1 MRALRFISAL
11 TVSVLVLAGCSGQGQ
26 PTSPTPAEPSTA
38 EETASA
44 SSGVSEEDRQK
55 AREIVQKM
63 SADQLV
69 GATIMG
75 AYDGVDPAVAGQMV
89 KKNSLA
95 GVIVMGYN
103 LPDGAGPEDVKDY
116 TGALRE
122 AAGERAW
129 PVQLSVDQEGG
140 PVARLKSAAYS
151 FPPLMA
157 FGAAGDAE
165 LTQGAME
172 AQGAQLADLGF
183 TINWAPVADVT
194 VGQKDPAV
202 NVRAAGGSQETVVG
216 AVEPAVK
223 GYLAAG
229 IGSSAKHFPGHG
241 QLTVDSHVDLPESKK
256 TLEEYSDTEWEPFEA
271 AIEAGVPSVL
281 VGHMRVAGAGDK
293 PASLNPEVYEALRDE
308 LGFDGVAVT
317 DGLNMGAITKGVP
330 AGQET
335 VEALKAG
342 ADLALMPPD
351 LDAAVQAVKKAVDS
365 GDLSEKDM
373 RAKAEHVVA
382 MSLWQERAAG
392 EAGSGDG
399 GGGDGGDG
407 AGDGGGGGADEGA
420 GDGGGGAGDGGQKPA
435 DDVFNEVGRESLT
448 VLAGSCSAE
457 PVQSVSVSGPPS
469 AAEALEKALK
479 EHGIEAGGGTSVKLV
494 DGTESSS
501 GGADVVVGMGGPWK
515 VASAAGNADT
525 VLVTYA
531 DTEYAMNA
539 VADYLAGELEA
550 SAQLPITLS
559 GVKPPKCG

>member
-75 AYDGVDPAVAGQMV
+75 TYDGVDPAVAGQMV

-351 LDAAVQAVKKAVDS
+351 LDAAVQAVKKAMDA

-373 RAKAEHVVA
+373 RAKAERVVA
-382 MSLWQERAAG
+382 MSLWQERAAD
-392 EAGSGDG
+392 EAGAADG
-399 GGGDGGDG
+399 GAGAGDGGDG
-407 AGDGGGGGADEGA
+407 G

-457 PVQSVSVSGPPS
+457 PVQSVSISGPPA
-469 AAEALEKALK
+469 AAEALKNALT

-501 GGADVVVGMGGPWK
+501 GGADVVIGMGGPWK
-515 VASAAGNADT
+515 VASAAGNAGT

-550 SAQLPITLS
+550 SAQMPITLS

>member
-1 MRALRFISAL
+1 
-11 TVSVLVLAGCSGQGQ
+11 
-26 PTSPTPAEPSTA
+26 
-38 EETASA
+38 
-44 SSGVSEEDRQK
+44 
-55 AREIVQKM
+55 M

-75 AYDGVDPAVAGQMV
+75 TYDGVDPAVAGQMV

-373 RAKAEHVVA
+373 RAKAERVVA
-382 MSLWQERAAG
+382 MSLWQERAAD
-392 EAGSGDG
+392 EAGSGEGAGGGAGGDG
-399 GGGDGGDG
+399 GDGGGDGGDG
-407 AGDGGGGGADEGA
+407 
-420 GDGGGGAGDGGQKPA
+420 DGGQKQA

-457 PVQSVSVSGPPS
+457 PVQSVSISGPPA

-479 EHGIEAGGGTSVKLV
+479 EQGIEAGGGTSVKLV

-501 GGADVVVGMGGPWK
+501 GGADVVIGMGGPWK

-550 SAQLPITLS
+550 SAQMPITLL

>member
-1 MRALRFISAL
+1 MRPLRFISAL
-11 TVSVLVLAGCSGQGQ
+11 TASVLVLAGCSGQGQ
-26 PTSPTPAEPSTA
+26 PTSPTPAEPSKA

-44 SSGVSEEDRQK
+44 SSGVGEEDRQK
-55 AREIVQKM
+55 VREIVQKM

-75 AYDGVDPAVAGQMV
+75 TYDGVDPAVAGQMV

-103 LPDGAGPEDVKDY
+103 LPDGAGPEGVKDY

-165 LTQGAME
+165 LAQDAME

-373 RAKAEHVVA
+373 RAKAERVVA
-382 MSLWQERAAG
+382 MSLWQERAAD
-392 EAGSGDG
+392 EAGSGEG
-399 GGGDGGDG
+399 AAGG

-420 GDGGGGAGDGGQKPA
+420 GEAGGQKLT

-457 PVQSVSVSGPPS
+457 PVQSVSVSGPPA
-469 AAEALEKALK
+469 AAEALKKALK
-479 EHGIEAGGGTSVKLV
+479 EHGIETGGGTRVKLV

-501 GGADVVVGMGGPWK
+501 GGGADVVVGMGGPWK
-515 VASAAGNADT
+515 VASAAGNAGT

-550 SAQLPITLS
+550 SAQMPITLS

>member
-1 MRALRFISAL
+1 
-11 TVSVLVLAGCSGQGQ
+11 
-26 PTSPTPAEPSTA
+26 
-38 EETASA
+38 
-44 SSGVSEEDRQK
+44 
-55 AREIVQKM
+55 M

-75 AYDGVDPAVAGQMV
+75 TYDGVDPAVAGQMV

-116 TGALRE
+116 TGELRKV
-122 AAGERAW
+122 AGERAW

-165 LTQGAME
+165 LTQDAME

-351 LDAAVQAVKKAVDS
+351 LDTAVQAVKKAMDA

-373 RAKAEHVVA
+373 RAKVERVVA
-382 MSLWQERAAG
+382 MGLWQERAAG
-392 EAGSGDG
+392 EAGSG
-399 GGGDGGDG
+399 
-407 AGDGGGGGADEGA
+407 EGA
-420 GDGGGGAGDGGQKPA
+420 GGGAGDGGGDGAGEGAGEAGGQKQT

-457 PVQSVSVSGPPS
+457 PVKSVSVSGPP
-469 AAEALEKALK
+469 AAVEALKKALK
-479 EHGIEAGGGTSVKLV
+479 EHGIETGGGTRVKLV

-515 VASAAGNADT
+515 VASATGNADT

-550 SAQLPITLS
+550 SAQMPIKVS
-559 GVKPPKCG
+559 GVKPPNCG

>member
-11 TVSVLVLAGCSGQGQ
+11 TATVLVLAGCSGQGQ
-26 PTSPTPAEPSTA
+26 PSSPTPAEPSTA
-38 EETASA
+38 EETASS

-55 AREIVQKM
+55 ARDIVQKM

-75 AYDGVDPAVAGQMV
+75 TYDGADPAVAGQMV

-140 PVARLKSAAYS
+140 PVARLKPAAYS

-157 FGAAGDAE
+157 FGAAGDFE
-165 LTQGAME
+165 LTEDAME

-308 LGFDGVAVT
+308 LGFSGVAVT

-365 GDLSEKDM
+365 DDLSEKDM
-373 RAKAEHVVA
+373 RAKAERVVA
-382 MSLWQERAAG
+382 MSLWQERAAD
-392 EAGSGDG
+392 EAGSGEGAGGGAGDG
-399 GGGDGGDG
+399 GAAGGDGGDG
-407 AGDGGGGGADEGA
+407 GDGGG
-420 GDGGGGAGDGGQKPA
+420 GDGGQKPA
-435 DDVFNEVGRESLT
+435 DDVFNEVGRDSLT

-457 PVQSVSVSGPPS
+457 PVQSVSISGPPA

-479 EHGIEAGGGTSVKLV
+479 EHGIEAGGGTRVQLV

>member
-11 TVSVLVLAGCSGQGQ
+11 TASVLVLAGCSGQGQ
-26 PTSPTPAEPSTA
+26 PSSPTPAEPSTA
-38 EETASA
+38 EETASS

-55 AREIVQKM
+55 ARDIVQKM

-75 AYDGVDPAVAGQMV
+75 TYDGADPAVAGQMV

-157 FGAAGDAE
+157 FGAAGDSE
-165 LTQGAME
+165 LTEDAME

-241 QLTVDSHVDLPESKK
+241 QLTVDSHVDLPESNK

-317 DGLNMGAITKGVP
+317 DGLNMGAITKGFP

-351 LDAAVQAVKKAVDS
+351 LDAAGQAVKKAVDS

-373 RAKAEHVVA
+373 RAKAERIVA
-382 MSLWQERAAG
+382 MSLWQERAAD
-392 EAGSGDG
+392 EAGSGEGAGGGAGDGGAAGGDGGDGGDG
-399 GGGDGGDG
+399 GGGDGGG
-407 AGDGGGGGADEGA
+407 
-420 GDGGGGAGDGGQKPA
+420 GDGGQKPA
-435 DDVFNEVGRESLT
+435 DDVFNEVGRDSLT

-457 PVQSVSVSGPPS
+457 PVQSVSISGPPA

-501 GGADVVVGMGGPWK
+501 GGADVVVGMSGPWK

>member
-1 MRALRFISAL
+1 MRPLRFISAL

-44 SSGVSEEDRQK
+44 SSGVGEEDRQK

-75 AYDGVDPAVAGQMV
+75 TYDGVDPAIAGQMV

-165 LTQGAME
+165 LTQDAME

-351 LDAAVQAVKKAVDS
+351 LDTAVQAVKKAMDA

-373 RAKAEHVVA
+373 RAKAERVVA
-382 MSLWQERAAG
+382 MSLWQERAAD
-392 EAGSGDG
+392 EAGAADGGAGTGDG
-399 GGGDGGDG
+399 GYGGGDG
-407 AGDGGGGGADEGA
+407 
-420 GDGGGGAGDGGQKPA
+420 GDGGQKPA

-457 PVQSVSVSGPPS
+457 PVQSVSISGPPA

-501 GGADVVVGMGGPWK
+501 GGADVVIGTGGPWK

-550 SAQLPITLS
+550 SAQMPITLS

>member
-44 SSGVSEEDRQK
+44 SSGVSEEDKQK

-75 AYDGVDPAVAGQMV
+75 TYDGVDPAVAGQMV

-351 LDAAVQAVKKAVDS
+351 LDAAVQAVKKAMDA
-365 GDLSEKDM
+365 GDLYEKDM
-373 RAKAEHVVA
+373 RAKAERVVA
-382 MSLWQERAAG
+382 MGLWQERAAG
-392 EAGSGDG
+392 EAGSGEG
-399 GGGDGGDG
+399 AGGDGGGDG
-407 AGDGGGGGADEGA
+407 AGEGA
-420 GDGGGGAGDGGQKPA
+420 GEAGGQKPA

-457 PVQSVSVSGPPS
+457 PVQSVSISGSPA
-469 AAEALEKALK
+469 AAEALKNALT

-501 GGADVVVGMGGPWK
+501 GGADVVIGMGGPWK

-550 SAQLPITLS
+550 SAQLPIKVS

>member
-157 FGAAGDAE
+157 FGAAGDSE
-165 LTQGAME
+165 LTEDAME

-351 LDAAVQAVKKAVDS
+351 LDAAVQAVKKAMDA

-373 RAKAEHVVA
+373 RAKAERVVA
-382 MSLWQERAAG
+382 MSLWQERAAD
-392 EAGSGDG
+392 EAGSG
-399 GGGDGGDG
+399 
-407 AGDGGGGGADEGA
+407 EGA
-420 GDGGGGAGDGGQKPA
+420 GDGGDGGGVGGQKPA

-457 PVQSVSVSGPPS
+457 PVQSVSISGPPA
-469 AAEALEKALK
+469 AAEALKNALT

-501 GGADVVVGMGGPWK
+501 GGADVVIGMGGPWK

>member
-11 TVSVLVLAGCSGQGQ
+11 TATVLVLAGCAGQGQ
-26 PTSPTPAEPSTA
+26 PSSPTPAEPSTA
-38 EETASA
+38 EETASS

-55 AREIVQKM
+55 ARDIVQKM

-75 AYDGVDPAVAGQMV
+75 TYDGADPAVAGQMV

-157 FGAAGDAE
+157 FGAAGDSE
-165 LTQGAME
+165 LTEDAME

-241 QLTVDSHVDLPESKK
+241 QLTVDSHVDLPESNK

-293 PASLNPEVYEALRDE
+293 PASLNPEVYEALRVE
-308 LGFDGVAVT
+308 LGFSGVAVT
-317 DGLNMGAITKGVP
+317 DGLNMGAITKGFP

-365 GDLSEKDM
+365 DDLSEKDM
-373 RAKAEHVVA
+373 RAKAERIVA
-382 MSLWQERAAG
+382 MSLWQERAAD
-392 EAGSGDG
+392 EAGAADGGAGAGDG
-399 GGGDGGDG
+399 GAAGGDGGDG
-407 AGDGGGGGADEGA
+407 GDGGG
-420 GDGGGGAGDGGQKPA
+420 GDGGQKPA
-435 DDVFNEVGRESLT
+435 DDVFNEVGRDSLT

-457 PVQSVSVSGPPS
+457 AVQSVSISGPPA

-501 GGADVVVGMGGPWK
+501 GGADVVVGMSGPWK

-550 SAQLPITLS
+550 SAQMPITLA

>member
-1 MRALRFISAL
+1 
-11 TVSVLVLAGCSGQGQ
+11 
-26 PTSPTPAEPSTA
+26 
-38 EETASA
+38 
-44 SSGVSEEDRQK
+44 
-55 AREIVQKM
+55 
-63 SADQLV
+63 
-69 GATIMG
+69 MG
-75 AYDGVDPAVAGQMV
+75 TYDGADPAVAGQMI

-103 LPDGAGPEDVKDY
+103 LPDGAGSEQVKDY

-157 FGAAGDAE
+157 FGAAGDSE
-165 LTQGAME
+165 LTEDAME
-172 AQGAQLADLGF
+172 AQGAQLAGLGF

-202 NVRAAGGSQETVVG
+202 NVRAAGGSQETVVD

-256 TLEEYSDTEWEPFEA
+256 TLDEYSDTEWEPFEA
-271 AIEAGVPSVL
+271 AIKAGVPSVL

-293 PASLNPEVYEALRDE
+293 PASLNPEVYKALRDE
-308 LGFDGVAVT
+308 LDFDGVAVT

-373 RAKAEHVVA
+373 RAKAERVVA
-382 MSLWQERAAG
+382 MGLWQERAAG
-392 EAGSGDG
+392 EAGAADG
-399 GGGDGGDG
+399 GAGAGDGGDG
-407 AGDGGGGGADEGA
+407 G
-420 GDGGGGAGDGGQKPA
+420 GDGGQKPA

-457 PVQSVSVSGPPS
+457 PVQSVSISGPPA
-469 AAEALEKALK
+469 AAEALKNALT

-501 GGADVVVGMGGPWK
+501 GGADVVIGMGGPWK

-550 SAQLPITLS
+550 SAQMPITLS

>member
-11 TVSVLVLAGCSGQGQ
+11 TASVLVLAGCSGQGQ
-26 PTSPTPAEPSTA
+26 PSSPTPAEPSTA
-38 EETASA
+38 EETASS

-55 AREIVQKM
+55 ARDIVQKM

-75 AYDGVDPAVAGQMV
+75 TYDGADPAVAGQMV

-157 FGAAGDAE
+157 FGAAGDSE
-165 LTQGAME
+165 LTEDAME

-308 LGFDGVAVT
+308 LGFSGVAVT
-317 DGLNMGAITKGVP
+317 DGLNMGAITKGFP

-365 GDLSEKDM
+365 DDLSEKDM
-373 RAKAEHVVA
+373 RAKAERIVA
-382 MSLWQERAAG
+382 MSLWQERAAD
-392 EAGSGDG
+392 EAGSGEGAGGGAGDG
-399 GGGDGGDG
+399 GAAGGDGGDG
-407 AGDGGGGGADEGA
+407 GDGGG
-420 GDGGGGAGDGGQKPA
+420 GDGGQKPA

-457 PVQSVSVSGPPS
+457 PVQSVSISGPPA

-501 GGADVVVGMGGPWK
+501 GGADVVVGMSGPWK

>member
-44 SSGVSEEDRQK
+44 SSGVGEEDRQQ

-75 AYDGVDPAVAGQMV
+75 TYDGVDPAVAGQMV

-373 RAKAEHVVA
+373 RAKAERVVA
-382 MSLWQERAAG
+382 MSLWQERAAD
-392 EAGSGDG
+392 EAGSGEGAGGGAGGDG
-399 GGGDGGDG
+399 GDGGGDGGDG
-407 AGDGGGGGADEGA
+407 
-420 GDGGGGAGDGGQKPA
+420 DGGQKQA

-457 PVQSVSVSGPPS
+457 PVQSVSISGPPA

-479 EHGIEAGGGTSVKLV
+479 EQGIEAGGGTSVKLV

-501 GGADVVVGMGGPWK
+501 GGADVVIGMGGPWK

-550 SAQLPITLS
+550 SAQMPITLL

>member
-11 TVSVLVLAGCSGQGQ
+11 TASVLVLTGCAGQGQ
-26 PTSPTPAEPSTA
+26 PSPSTPAEPSTA

-44 SSGVSEEDRQK
+44 SSGVGEEDRQK

-69 GATIMG
+69 GATVMG
-75 AYDGVDPAVAGQMV
+75 TYDGTDPAVAGQMV

-103 LPDGAGPEDVKDY
+103 LPAGAGSEDVKDY

-157 FGAAGDAE
+157 FGAAGDSE
-165 LTQGAME
+165 LTEDAME

-202 NVRAAGGSQETVVG
+202 NVRAAGGSQEIVVD

-271 AIEAGVPSVL
+271 AIKAGVPSVL

-351 LDAAVQAVKKAVDS
+351 LDAAVQAVKKAVDA
-365 GDLSEKDM
+365 DELSDKDM
-373 RAKAEHVVA
+373 RAKAERVVA
-382 MSLWQERAAG
+382 MGLWQERAAD
-392 EAGSGDG
+392 EAGSGEGADG
-399 GGGDGGDG
+399 GAG
-407 AGDGGGGGADEGA
+407 AGDGGA
-420 GDGGGGAGDGGQKPA
+420 GGQKQA

-457 PVQSVSVSGPPS
+457 SVQSVSISGPPA

-550 SAQLPITLS
+550 SAQMPIKLS

>member
-11 TVSVLVLAGCSGQGQ
+11 TVSTMVLAGCSGQDK
-26 PTSPTPAEPSTA
+26 PSSPTPAEPSTA
-38 EETASA
+38 EQKTPSA

-55 AREIVQKM
+55 AGEIVDKM
-63 SADQLV
+63 SDDQLI

-75 AYDGVDPAVAGQMV
+75 TYDGADPKVAGELI
-89 KKNSLA
+89 KKHSLA

-103 LPDGAGPEDVKDY
+103 LPDGAGPEQVQDY
-116 TGALRE
+116 TAAVRN

-140 PVARLKSAAYS
+140 PVARLKSGAYS

-157 FGAAGDAE
+157 FGAAGESE
-165 LTQGAME
+165 LTEDAME
-172 AQGAQLADLGF
+172 VQGRQLADLGF

-202 NVRAAGGSQETVVG
+202 NVRAAGDSQETVVG

-223 GYLAAG
+223 GYLTAG

-271 AIEAGVPSVL
+271 AIKAGVPSVL
-281 VGHMRVAGAGDK
+281 VGHMRVAGTGDK

-308 LGFDGVAVT
+308 LGFSGVAVT

-335 VEALKAG
+335 VEALQAG

-351 LDAAVQAVKKAVDS
+351 LDAAVNTVKEAMDS
-365 GDLSEKDM
+365 GELPVEDM
-373 RAKAEHVVA
+373 RTKAERVVA
-382 MSLWQERAAG
+382 MGLWQERAQ
-392 EAGSGDG
+392 EERSGDG
-399 GGGDGGDG
+399 G
-407 AGDGGGGGADEGA
+407 AGSGNA
-420 GDGGGGAGDGGQKPA
+420 GGQKQA
-435 DDVFNEVGRESLT
+435 DDVFNKVGRESLT

-457 PVQSVSVSGPPS
+457 PVESVSVSGPPA
-469 AAEALEKALK
+469 AAEALKKALK
-479 EHGIEAGGGTSVKLV
+479 EHGIEAGGGTRVQLV

-501 GGADVVVGMGGPWK
+501 GGEADVAVGMGGPWK
-515 VASAAGNADT
+515 VASATGNADT

-550 SAQLPITLS
+550 SAQMPIEVS
-559 GVKPPKCG
+559 GVKPPNCG

>member
-1 MRALRFISAL
+1 MRPLRFISAL
-11 TVSVLVLAGCSGQGQ
+11 TASVLVLAGCSGQGQ
-26 PTSPTPAEPSTA
+26 PSSPTPAEPSTA
-38 EETASA
+38 EETASS
-44 SSGVSEEDRQK
+44 SSGVSKEDRQK
-55 AREIVQKM
+55 ARDIVQKM

-75 AYDGVDPAVAGQMV
+75 TYDGADPAVAGQMV

-308 LGFDGVAVT
+308 LGFSGVAVT

-351 LDAAVQAVKKAVDS
+351 LDAAVEAVKKAVDS

-373 RAKAEHVVA
+373 RAKAERVVA
-382 MSLWQERAAG
+382 MSLWQERAAD
-392 EAGSGDG
+392 EAGSGEGAGGGAGDG
-399 GGGDGGDG
+399 GAAGGAGGDGGDG
-407 AGDGGGGGADEGA
+407 GG
-420 GDGGGGAGDGGQKPA
+420 GDGGQKPA

-457 PVQSVSVSGPPS
+457 PVQSVSISGPPA

-501 GGADVVVGMGGPWK
+501 GGADVVVGMSGPWK

>member
-1 MRALRFISAL
+1 MRPLRFISAL

-44 SSGVSEEDRQK
+44 SSGVGEEDRQK

-75 AYDGVDPAVAGQMV
+75 TYNGVDPAVAGQMV

-373 RAKAEHVVA
+373 RAKAERVVA
-382 MSLWQERAAG
+382 MSLWQERAAD
-392 EAGSGDG
+392 EAGAADGGAGAGDG
-399 GGGDGGDG
+399 
-407 AGDGGGGGADEGA
+407 GDGGGGGADEGA
-420 GDGGGGAGDGGQKPA
+420 GEAGGQKLT

-457 PVQSVSVSGPPS
+457 PVQSVSISGPPA

-479 EHGIEAGGGTSVKLV
+479 EQGIEAGGGTSVKLV

-501 GGADVVVGMGGPWK
+501 GGGADVVVGMGGPWK

-550 SAQLPITLS
+550 SAQMPIKVS

>member
-11 TVSVLVLAGCSGQGQ
+11 TASVLVLTGCAGQGQ
-26 PTSPTPAEPSTA
+26 PSPSTPAEPSTA

-44 SSGVSEEDRQK
+44 SSGVGEEDRQK

-69 GATIMG
+69 GATVMG
-75 AYDGVDPAVAGQMV
+75 TYDGTDPAVAGQMV

-103 LPDGAGPEDVKDY
+103 LPAGAGSEDVKDY

-157 FGAAGDAE
+157 FGAAGDSE
-165 LTQGAME
+165 LTEDAME

-202 NVRAAGGSQETVVG
+202 NVRAAGGSQEIVVD

-271 AIEAGVPSVL
+271 AIKAGVPSVL

-351 LDAAVQAVKKAVDS
+351 LDAAVQAVKKAVDA
-365 GDLSEKDM
+365 DELSDKDM
-373 RAKAEHVVA
+373 RAKAERVVA
-382 MSLWQERAAG
+382 MGLWQERAAD
-392 EAGSGDG
+392 EAGSGEGADG
-399 GGGDGGDG
+399 GAG
-407 AGDGGGGGADEGA
+407 AGDGGA
-420 GDGGGGAGDGGQKPA
+420 GGQKQA

-457 PVQSVSVSGPPS
+457 SVQSVSISGPPA

>member
-11 TVSVLVLAGCSGQGQ
+11 TASVLVLAGCSGQGQ
-26 PTSPTPAEPSTA
+26 PSSPTPAEPSTA
-38 EETASA
+38 EETASS

-55 AREIVQKM
+55 ARDIVQKM

-75 AYDGVDPAVAGQMV
+75 TYDGADPAVAGQMV

-157 FGAAGDAE
+157 FGAAGDSE
-165 LTQGAME
+165 LTEDAME

-223 GYLAAG
+223 GYLATG

-293 PASLNPEVYEALRDE
+293 PASLNPEVYEALRVE
-308 LGFDGVAVT
+308 LGFSGVAVT
-317 DGLNMGAITKGVP
+317 DGLNMGAITKGFP

-365 GDLSEKDM
+365 DDLSEKDM
-373 RAKAEHVVA
+373 RAKAERIVA
-382 MSLWQERAAG
+382 MSLWQERAAD
-392 EAGSGDG
+392 EAGSGEGAGGGAGDG
-399 GGGDGGDG
+399 GAAGGDGGDG
-407 AGDGGGGGADEGA
+407 GDGGG
-420 GDGGGGAGDGGQKPA
+420 GDGGQKPA
-435 DDVFNEVGRESLT
+435 DDVFNEVGRDSLT

-457 PVQSVSVSGPPS
+457 PVQSVSISGPP
-469 AAEALEKALK
+469 AASEALEKALK

>member
-1 MRALRFISAL
+1 MRPLRFISAL

-38 EETASA
+38 DETASA
-44 SSGVSEEDRQK
+44 SSGVSKEDRQK
-55 AREIVQKM
+55 ARDIVQKM

-75 AYDGVDPAVAGQMV
+75 TYDGADPAVAGQMV

-342 ADLALMPPD
+342 ADLALMPPA

-373 RAKAEHVVA
+373 RAKAERVVA
-382 MSLWQERAAG
+382 MSLWQERAAD
-392 EAGSGDG
+392 EAGAADG
-399 GGGDGGDG
+399 GAGAGDGGDGGD
-407 AGDGGGGGADEGA
+407 DG
-420 GDGGGGAGDGGQKPA
+420 GDGGQKQA

-457 PVQSVSVSGPPS
+457 PVQSVSISGPPA

-479 EHGIEAGGGTSVKLV
+479 EQGIEAGGGTSVKLV

-550 SAQLPITLS
+550 SAQMPITLS

>member
-1 MRALRFISAL
+1 MRPLRFISAL
-11 TVSVLVLAGCSGQGQ
+11 TASVLVLAGCSGQGQ
-26 PTSPTPAEPSTA
+26 PTSPTPAEPSKA

-44 SSGVSEEDRQK
+44 SSGVGEEDRQQ

-75 AYDGVDPAVAGQMV
+75 TYDGVDPAVAGQMV

-103 LPDGAGPEDVKDY
+103 LPDGAGPEGVKDY

-165 LTQGAME
+165 LTQDAME

-241 QLTVDSHVDLPESKK
+241 QLTVDSHVDLPESNK

-293 PASLNPEVYEALRDE
+293 PASLNPEVYEALRAE
-308 LGFDGVAVT
+308 LGFSGVAVT
-317 DGLNMGAITKGVP
+317 DGLNMGAITKGFP

-373 RAKAEHVVA
+373 RAKAERIVA
-382 MSLWQERAAG
+382 MSLWQERAAD
-392 EAGSGDG
+392 EAGSGEGAGGGAGDG
-399 GGGDGGDG
+399 GAAGGDGGDG
-407 AGDGGGGGADEGA
+407 GDGGG
-420 GDGGGGAGDGGQKPA
+420 GDGGQKPA

-457 PVQSVSVSGPPS
+457 PVQSVSISGPPA

-501 GGADVVVGMGGPWK
+501 GGADVVVGMSGPWK

>member
-11 TVSVLVLAGCSGQGQ
+11 TATVLVLAGCSGQGQ
-26 PTSPTPAEPSTA
+26 PSSPTPAEPSTA
-38 EETASA
+38 EETASS

-55 AREIVQKM
+55 ARDIVQKM

-75 AYDGVDPAVAGQMV
+75 TYDGADPAVAGQMV

-157 FGAAGDAE
+157 FGAAGDSE
-165 LTQGAME
+165 LTEDAME

-281 VGHMRVAGAGDK
+281 VGHMRVAAAGDK

-308 LGFDGVAVT
+308 LGFSGVAVT

-373 RAKAEHVVA
+373 RAKAERVVA
-382 MSLWQERAAG
+382 MSLWQERAAD
-392 EAGSGDG
+392 EAGSGEGAGGGAGDGGAAGGDGGDGGDG
-399 GGGDGGDG
+399 GGGDGG
-407 AGDGGGGGADEGA
+407 
-420 GDGGGGAGDGGQKPA
+420 QKQA
-435 DDVFNEVGRESLT
+435 DDVFNEVGRDSLT

-457 PVQSVSVSGPPS
+457 AVQSVSISGPPA

-550 SAQLPITLS
+550 SAQMPITLS

>member
-1 MRALRFISAL
+1 MRPLRFISAL
-11 TVSVLVLAGCSGQGQ
+11 TVSVLALAGCSGQGQ

-44 SSGVSEEDRQK
+44 SSGVGEEDRQK

-75 AYDGVDPAVAGQMV
+75 TYDGVDPAVAGQMV

-373 RAKAEHVVA
+373 RAKAERVVA
-382 MSLWQERAAG
+382 MSLWQERAAD
-392 EAGSGDG
+392 EAGAGKSAGNADGD
-399 GGGDGGDG
+399 
-407 AGDGGGGGADEGA
+407 AGDA
-420 GDGGGGAGDGGQKPA
+420 GGQKQA

-457 PVQSVSVSGPPS
+457 PVDSVSVSGPPA
-469 AAEALEKALK
+469 AAEALKKALK
-479 EHGIEAGGGTSVKLV
+479 EHGIKAGDGTGVKLV

-550 SAQLPITLS
+550 SAQLPIKVS

>member
-373 RAKAEHVVA
+373 RAKAERVVA
-382 MSLWQERAAG
+382 MSLWQERAAD
-392 EAGSGDG
+392 EAGAADG
-399 GGGDGGDG
+399 GAGAGDGGDG
-407 AGDGGGGGADEGA
+407 G

-457 PVQSVSVSGPPS
+457 PVQSVSISGPPA
-469 AAEALEKALK
+469 AAEALKNALT
-479 EHGIEAGGGTSVKLV
+479 EHGIETGGGTRVKLV

-515 VASAAGNADT
+515 VASAAGNAGT
-525 VLVTYA
+525 VLVTYV

>member
-1 MRALRFISAL
+1 MRPLRLISAL
-11 TVSVLVLAGCSGQGQ
+11 TASVLVLAGCAGQSQ
-26 PTSPTPAEPSTA
+26 PSPSTPAEPSTA
-38 EETASA
+38 EEKTPSA

-55 AREIVQKM
+55 ARDIVQKM

-75 AYDGVDPAVAGQMV
+75 TYDGADPAVAGQMI

-103 LPDGAGPEDVKDY
+103 LPDGAGSEQVKDY

-157 FGAAGDAE
+157 FGAAGDSE
-165 LTQGAME
+165 LTEDAME
-172 AQGAQLADLGF
+172 AQGAQLAGLGF

-202 NVRAAGGSQETVVG
+202 NVRAAGGSQETVVD

-256 TLEEYSDTEWEPFEA
+256 TLDEYSDTEWEPFEA
-271 AIEAGVPSVL
+271 AIKAGVPSVL

-293 PASLNPEVYEALRDE
+293 PASLNPEVYKALRDE
-308 LGFDGVAVT
+308 LDFDGVAVT

-373 RAKAEHVVA
+373 RAKAERVVA
-382 MSLWQERAAG
+382 MGLWQERAAG
-392 EAGSGDG
+392 EAGAADG
-399 GGGDGGDG
+399 GAGAGDGGDG
-407 AGDGGGGGADEGA
+407 G
-420 GDGGGGAGDGGQKPA
+420 GDGGQKPA

-457 PVQSVSVSGPPS
+457 PVQSVSISGPPA
-469 AAEALEKALK
+469 AAEALKNALT

-501 GGADVVVGMGGPWK
+501 GGADVVIGMGGPWK

-550 SAQLPITLS
+550 SAQMPITLS

>member
-11 TVSVLVLAGCSGQGQ
+11 TATVLVLAGCSGQGQ
-26 PTSPTPAEPSTA
+26 PSSPTPAEPSTA
-38 EETASA
+38 EETASS

-55 AREIVQKM
+55 ARDIVQKM

-75 AYDGVDPAVAGQMV
+75 TYDGADPAVAGQMV

-165 LTQGAME
+165 LTQDAME
-172 AQGAQLADLGF
+172 VQGAQLADLGF

-293 PASLNPEVYEALRDE
+293 PASLNPEVYEALRVE
-308 LGFDGVAVT
+308 LGFSGVAVT
-317 DGLNMGAITKGVP
+317 DGLNMGAITKGFP

-373 RAKAEHVVA
+373 RAKAERVVA
-382 MSLWQERAAG
+382 MSLWQERAAD
-392 EAGSGDG
+392 EAGSGEGAGGGAGDG
-399 GGGDGGDG
+399 GAAGGDGGDG
-407 AGDGGGGGADEGA
+407 GDGGG
-420 GDGGGGAGDGGQKPA
+420 GDGGQKPA
-435 DDVFNEVGRESLT
+435 DDVFNEVGRDSLT

-457 PVQSVSVSGPPS
+457 AVQSVSISGPPA

-501 GGADVVVGMGGPWK
+501 GGADVVVGMSGPWK

>member
-1 MRALRFISAL
+1 MRPLRLISAM
-11 TVSVLVLAGCSGQGQ
+11 TASVLVLAGCAGQSQ
-26 PTSPTPAEPSTA
+26 PSSPTTAEPSTA

-44 SSGVSEEDRQK
+44 SSGVGEEDVQK

-75 AYDGVDPAVAGQMV
+75 TYDGADPAVAGQMI

-103 LPDGAGPEDVKDY
+103 LPDGAGPEDVKGY

-140 PVARLKSAAYS
+140 PVARLKSGAYS

-157 FGAAGDAE
+157 FGAAGEPE
-165 LTQGAME
+165 LTEDAMRL
-172 AQGAQLADLGF
+172 QGAQLADLGF

-202 NVRAAGGSQETVVG
+202 NVRAAGGSQETVVD

-241 QLTVDSHVDLPESKK
+241 QLTVDSHVDLPESEK

-308 LGFDGVAVT
+308 LDFDGVAVT

-351 LDAAVQAVKKAVDS
+351 LDAAVKAVKKAMAS
-365 GDLSEKDM
+365 GELSEKDM
-373 RAKAEHVVA
+373 RAKAERVVA
-382 MSLWQERAAG
+382 MGLWQERAAG
-392 EAGSGDG
+392 EAGSGE
-399 GGGDGGDG
+399 GDGG
-407 AGDGGGGGADEGA
+407 A
-420 GDGGGGAGDGGQKPA
+420 GGQKQA

-457 PVQSVSVSGPPS
+457 PVDSVSVSGPPA
-469 AAEALEKALK
+469 AAEALENALK
-479 EHGIEAGGGTSVKLV
+479 EHGIEAGGGTNVKLV

-525 VLVTYA
+525 VLVTFA

-550 SAQLPITLS
+550 SAQLPIKLS

>member
-11 TVSVLVLAGCSGQGQ
+11 TASVLVLAGCSGQGQ
-26 PTSPTPAEPSTA
+26 PSSPTPAEPSTA
-38 EETASA
+38 EETASS

-55 AREIVQKM
+55 ARDIVQKM

-75 AYDGVDPAVAGQMV
+75 TYDGADPAVAGQMV

-157 FGAAGDAE
+157 FGAAGDSE
-165 LTQGAME
+165 LTEDAME

-317 DGLNMGAITKGVP
+317 DGLNMGAITKGFP

-373 RAKAEHVVA
+373 RAKAERVVA
-382 MSLWQERAAG
+382 MSLWQERAAD
-392 EAGSGDG
+392 EAGSGEGAGGGAGDG
-399 GGGDGGDG
+399 GDGGGDGGDG
-407 AGDGGGGGADEGA
+407 GG
-420 GDGGGGAGDGGQKPA
+420 GDGGQKPA
-435 DDVFNEVGRESLT
+435 DDVFNEVGRDSLT

-457 PVQSVSVSGPPS
+457 PVQSVSISGPPA

-501 GGADVVVGMGGPWK
+501 GGADVVVGMSGPWK

>member
-11 TVSVLVLAGCSGQGQ
+11 TVSVLVLAGCAGQGQ
-26 PTSPTPAEPSTA
+26 PSSPTPAEPSTA
-38 EETASA
+38 EETASS

-55 AREIVQKM
+55 ARDIVQKM

-75 AYDGVDPAVAGQMV
+75 TYDGADPAVAGQMV

-157 FGAAGDAE
+157 FGAAGDSE
-165 LTQGAME
+165 LTEDAME

-373 RAKAEHVVA
+373 RAKAERVVA

-392 EAGSGDG
+392 EAGSGEG
-399 GGGDGGDG
+399 AGGDGGGDG
-407 AGDGGGGGADEGA
+407 AGEGA
-420 GDGGGGAGDGGQKPA
+420 GEAGGQKPA

-457 PVQSVSVSGPPS
+457 PVQSVSISGPPA
-469 AAEALEKALK
+469 AAEALKKALT

-501 GGADVVVGMGGPWK
+501 GGADVVIGMGGPWK

-550 SAQLPITLS
+550 SAQMPIKVS

>member
-1 MRALRFISAL
+1 
-11 TVSVLVLAGCSGQGQ
+11 
-26 PTSPTPAEPSTA
+26 
-38 EETASA
+38 
-44 SSGVSEEDRQK
+44 
-55 AREIVQKM
+55 M

-75 AYDGVDPAVAGQMV
+75 TYDGADPAVAGQMV

-103 LPDGAGPEDVKDY
+103 LPDGAGPEQVKDY
-116 TGALRE
+116 TAQLRK

-140 PVARLKSAAYS
+140 PVARLKSVAYS

-157 FGAAGDAE
+157 FGAAGDSE
-165 LTQGAME
+165 LTEDAMR
-172 AQGAQLADLGF
+172 AQGAQLVDLGF

-229 IGSSAKHFPGHG
+229 IGASAKHFPGHG

-256 TLEEYSDTEWEPFEA
+256 TLEEYSETEWEPFEA

-293 PASLNPEVYEALRDE
+293 PASLNPKVYEALRDE
-308 LGFDGVAVT
+308 LGFSGAAVT

-351 LDAAVQAVKKAVDS
+351 LDVAVQAVKNAMGA

-373 RAKAEHVVA
+373 RAKAERVVA
-382 MSLWQERAAG
+382 MGLWQERAAR
-392 EAGSGDG
+392 EAGH
-399 GGGDGGDG
+399 
-407 AGDGGGGGADEGA
+407 AA
-420 GDGGGGAGDGGQKPA
+420 GGQKQAA
-435 DDVFNEVGRESLT
+435 DIFNEVGRESLT
-448 VLAGSCSAE
+448 VLAGSCTAE
-457 PVQSVSVSGPPS
+457 PAESVSVSGS
-469 AAEALEKALK
+469 SAAAEALKKALK
-479 EHGIEAGGGTSVKLV
+479 EHGIETGGGTRVQLV

-501 GGADVVVGMGGPWK
+501 GGGADVVVGMGGPWK

-550 SAQLPITLS
+550 SAQMPIKVS

>member
-11 TVSVLVLAGCSGQGQ
+11 TASVLVLAGCSGQGQ
-26 PTSPTPAEPSTA
+26 PSSPTPAEPSTA
-38 EETASA
+38 EETASS

-55 AREIVQKM
+55 ARDIVQKM

-75 AYDGVDPAVAGQMV
+75 TYDGADPAVAGQMV

-157 FGAAGDAE
+157 FGAAGDSE
-165 LTQGAME
+165 LTEDAME

-308 LGFDGVAVT
+308 LGFSGVAVT
-317 DGLNMGAITKGVP
+317 DGLNMGAITKSVP

-373 RAKAEHVVA
+373 RAKAERVVA
-382 MSLWQERAAG
+382 MSLWQERAAD
-392 EAGSGDG
+392 EAGSGEGAG
-399 GGGDGGDG
+399 GG
-407 AGDGGGGGADEGA
+407 AGDGG
-420 GDGGGGAGDGGQKPA
+420 GGGGAGDGGQKPA
-435 DDVFNEVGRESLT
+435 DDVFNEVGSESLT

-457 PVQSVSVSGPPS
+457 PVQSVSISGPPA

-501 GGADVVVGMGGPWK
+501 GGADVVVGMSGPWK

-550 SAQLPITLS
+550 SAQMPITLS

>member
-11 TVSVLVLAGCSGQGQ
+11 TVSVLVLAGCSGQSQ

-44 SSGVSEEDRQK
+44 SSGVGEEDRQQ

-373 RAKAEHVVA
+373 RAKAERVVA

-392 EAGSGDG
+392 EAGSGEGAG
-399 GGGDGGDG
+399 GG
-407 AGDGGGGGADEGA
+407 AGDGG
-420 GDGGGGAGDGGQKPA
+420 GGGGAGDGGQKPA

-457 PVQSVSVSGPPS
+457 PVQSVSISGPPA
-469 AAEALEKALK
+469 AAEALKKALT

-501 GGADVVVGMGGPWK
+501 GGADVVIGMGGPWK

-550 SAQLPITLS
+550 SAQMPITLS

>member
-11 TVSVLVLAGCSGQGQ
+11 TATVLVLAGCAGQGQ
-26 PTSPTPAEPSTA
+26 PSSPTPAEPSTA
-38 EETASA
+38 EETASS

-55 AREIVQKM
+55 ARDIVQKM

-75 AYDGVDPAVAGQMV
+75 TYDGADPAVAGQMV

-140 PVARLKSAAYS
+140 PVARLKSAAYT

-157 FGAAGDAE
+157 FGAAGDSE
-165 LTQGAME
+165 LTEDAME

-241 QLTVDSHVDLPESKK
+241 QLTVDSHVDLPESNK

-293 PASLNPEVYEALRDE
+293 PASLNPEVYEALRAE
-308 LGFDGVAVT
+308 LGFSGVAVT
-317 DGLNMGAITKGVP
+317 DGLNMGAITKGFP

-373 RAKAEHVVA
+373 RAKAERIVA
-382 MSLWQERAAG
+382 MSLWQERAAD
-392 EAGSGDG
+392 EAGSGEGAGGGAGDG
-399 GGGDGGDG
+399 GAAGGDGGDG
-407 AGDGGGGGADEGA
+407 GDGGG
-420 GDGGGGAGDGGQKPA
+420 GDGGQKPA

-457 PVQSVSVSGPPS
+457 PVQSVSISGPPA

-501 GGADVVVGMGGPWK
+501 GGADVVVGMSGPWK

>member
-11 TVSVLVLAGCSGQGQ
+11 TASVLVLTGCAGQGQ
-26 PTSPTPAEPSTA
+26 PSPSTPTEPSTA

-75 AYDGVDPAVAGQMV
+75 TYDGADPAVAGQMI

-103 LPDGAGPEDVKDY
+103 LPDGAGSEQVKDY
-116 TGALRE
+116 TAELRE
-122 AAGERAW
+122 AAGERTW

-157 FGAAGDAE
+157 FGAAGDSE
-165 LTQGAME
+165 LTEDAME
-172 AQGAQLADLGF
+172 AQGAQLSDLGF

-256 TLEEYSDTEWEPFEA
+256 TLEEYSDTEWEPFEV

-308 LGFDGVAVT
+308 LDFDGVAVT

-351 LDAAVQAVKKAVDS
+351 LDAAVKAVKKAVDA
-365 GDLSEKDM
+365 GDLSDKDM
-373 RAKAEHVVA
+373 RAKAERVVA
-382 MSLWQERAAG
+382 MGLWQERAAG
-392 EAGSGDG
+392 EAGSGGGADG
-399 GGGDGGDG
+399 G
-407 AGDGGGGGADEGA
+407 AGDGGG
-420 GDGGGGAGDGGQKPA
+420 QKQA

-457 PVQSVSVSGPPS
+457 PVDSVSVSGPPA
-469 AAEALEKALK
+469 AAEDLKEALK

-515 VASAAGNADT
+515 VASAVGNADT

-550 SAQLPITLS
+550 SAQLPIKLS

>member
-11 TVSVLVLAGCSGQGQ
+11 TATVLVLAGCSGQGQ
-26 PTSPTPAEPSTA
+26 PSPSTPAEPSTA
-38 EETASA
+38 EETASS
-44 SSGVSEEDRQK
+44 SSGVGEEDRQK

-69 GATIMG
+69 GATVMG
-75 AYDGVDPAVAGQMV
+75 TYDGADPAVAGQMV

-103 LPDGAGPEDVKDY
+103 LPDGAGSEDVKDY

-157 FGAAGDAE
+157 FGAAGDSE
-165 LTQGAME
+165 LTEDAME

-202 NVRAAGGSQETVVG
+202 NVRAAGGSQEIVVG

-271 AIEAGVPSVL
+271 AIKAGVPSVL

-317 DGLNMGAITKGVP
+317 DGLNMGAITKGFP

-365 GDLSEKDM
+365 DDLSEKDM
-373 RAKAEHVVA
+373 RAKAERVVA
-382 MSLWQERAAG
+382 MSLWQERAAD
-392 EAGSGDG
+392 EAGSGEGAG
-399 GGGDGGDG
+399 GG
-407 AGDGGGGGADEGA
+407 AGDGGGAGGDGGGGA
-420 GDGGGGAGDGGQKPA
+420 GDGGGGDGGQKPA
-435 DDVFNEVGRESLT
+435 DDVFNEVGRDSLT

-457 PVQSVSVSGPPS
+457 PVQSVSISGPPA

-479 EHGIEAGGGTSVKLV
+479 EHGIEAGDGTRVQLV

-501 GGADVVVGMGGPWK
+501 GGGADVVVGMGGPWK

-539 VADYLAGELEA
+539 VADYLTGELEA
-550 SAQLPITLS
+550 SAQMPIKVS

>member
-1 MRALRFISAL
+1 MFIRATASPTRLSQMRALRFISAL

-44 SSGVSEEDRQK
+44 SSGVGEEDRQK

-75 AYDGVDPAVAGQMV
+75 TYEGVDPAVAGQMV
-89 KKNSLA
+89 TKNSLA

-103 LPDGAGPEDVKDY
+103 LPDGAGPKDVKDY

-165 LTQGAME
+165 LTQDAME

-365 GDLSEKDM
+365 GDLSEEDM
-373 RAKAEHVVA
+373 RAKAERVVA
-382 MSLWQERAAG
+382 MSLWQERAAD
-392 EAGSGDG
+392 EAGSGEGAGDG
-399 GGGDGGDG
+399 GDGGGDGGD
-407 AGDGGGGGADEGA
+407 AD
-420 GDGGGGAGDGGQKPA
+420 GQKQA
-435 DDVFNEVGRESLT
+435 DDVFNKVGRESLT

-457 PVQSVSVSGPPS
+457 PVQSVSISGPPA
-469 AAEALEKALK
+469 AAEALKKALT

-501 GGADVVVGMGGPWK
+501 GGADVVIGMGGPWK

-550 SAQLPITLS
+550 SAQMPITLS

>member
-1 MRALRFISAL
+1 MRPLRFISAL
-11 TVSVLVLAGCSGQGQ
+11 TASVLVLAGCSGQGQ
-26 PTSPTPAEPSTA
+26 PTSPTPAEPSKA

-44 SSGVSEEDRQK
+44 SSGVGEEDRQQ

-75 AYDGVDPAVAGQMV
+75 TYDGVDPAVAGQMV

-103 LPDGAGPEDVKDY
+103 LPDGAGPEGVKDY

-165 LTQGAME
+165 LTQDAME

-373 RAKAEHVVA
+373 RAKAERVVA

-392 EAGSGDG
+392 EAGSGEGAGGGAGDG

-407 AGDGGGGGADEGA
+407 SGDG
-420 GDGGGGAGDGGQKPA
+420 GDGGQKQA

-457 PVQSVSVSGPPS
+457 PVQSVSISGPPA

-479 EHGIEAGGGTSVKLV
+479 EQGIEAGGGTSVKLV

>member
-63 SADQLV
+63 SADQLG

-351 LDAAVQAVKKAVDS
+351 LDAAVQAVKKAMDA

-373 RAKAEHVVA
+373 RAKAERVVA
-382 MSLWQERAAG
+382 MSLWQERAAD
-392 EAGSGDG
+392 EAGAADG
-399 GGGDGGDG
+399 GAGAGDGGDG
-407 AGDGGGGGADEGA
+407 G

-457 PVQSVSVSGPPS
+457 PVQSVSISGPPA
-469 AAEALEKALK
+469 AAEALKNALT

-501 GGADVVVGMGGPWK
+501 GGADVVIGMGGPWK
-515 VASAAGNADT
+515 VASAAGNAGT

-550 SAQLPITLS
+550 SAQMPITLS

>member
-75 AYDGVDPAVAGQMV
+75 TYDGVDPAVAGQMV

-103 LPDGAGPEDVKDY
+103 LPDGAGPEGVKDY

-165 LTQGAME
+165 LTQDAME

-256 TLEEYSDTEWEPFEA
+256 TLEEYSHTEWEPFEA

-373 RAKAEHVVA
+373 RAKAERVVA

-392 EAGSGDG
+392 EAGSGEG
-399 GGGDGGDG
+399 AGGDGGGDG
-407 AGDGGGGGADEGA
+407 AGEGA
-420 GDGGGGAGDGGQKPA
+420 GEAGGQKPA

-457 PVQSVSVSGPPS
+457 PVQSVSISGPPA
-469 AAEALEKALK
+469 AAEALKKALT

-501 GGADVVVGMGGPWK
+501 GGADVVIGMGGPWK

-550 SAQLPITLS
+550 SAQMPIKVS